1 VRLRAGGPDNL
12 RMLDEDDEEQSQGE
26 GRKVDVEE
34 IRASLQ
40 KLHMDQSNQK
50 GDIAQQIVD
59 RMDADGDGKISTEE
73 WQAASQR
80 NLEDSATNWDEVSQ
94 AIAALDIN
102 IGEFKDVIRYAFT
115 NFDENGDGKISF
127 EEFCL
132 ACRTLGVTL
141 SAEKYEKIFNV
152 LARGG
157 DCIKPEESSQEA
169 WQSFG
174 QGFDAALR
182 AQYKN
187 KGFARAQFVLNEVGD
202 QWNREQ
208 NLPLPERV
216 GRAATLFWNQAESLS
231 DLVEFLLDL
240 VGVGIALGSIN
251 EELGCLPNCKEEVDV
266 ANLIP
271 LVFLLRKSLSDVLKE
286 VSDNYVQDLDQDTAV
301 AFATVF
307 KPAGVKLTA
316 FMKIR
321 SQGAQWQNISRGQ
334 EVSYRSTANGNTL
347 QLIVRG
353 SMSLIAQGN
362 VAGLSET
369 VAVLKTGSFIGGAQF
384 IGAEDGLVS
393 GRGSSSLLAND
404 DVLLLK
410 WPDAGRLKN
419 FLSVY
424 ESLRTQFTSVIV
436 RSIAANMS
444 QVTKQSRK
452 FATELPM
459 VFRNFTIGLAATF
472 QADRAT
478 VWIHSP
484 AKNSLW
490 TWFVSE
496 AGKTTYVSIP
506 APSGLVGV
514 AFAKKSELNIPD
526 CYEDDRFNSEVDK
539 KTGYLTKNM
548 LCVPVFDE
556 PSEPERVIGVV
567 QLINK
572 MSGRPSSTTGHCSFT
587 EADTRRMFEIRWT
600 LQFMMKQLGIRA
612 GA

>member
-1 VRLRAGGPDNL
+1 
-12 RMLDEDDEEQSQGE
+12 MLEEDGE
-26 GRKVDVEE
+26 PGRGDGREVDVKE

-40 KLHMDQSNQK
+40 MLRVGQP
-50 GDIAQQIVD
+50 GDRGDVAQRVLD
-59 RMDADGDGKISTEE
+59 LAGADVDGKISTEK
-73 WQAASQR
+73 WQAAWR
-80 NLEDSATNWDEVSQ
+80 RHLEESEDDWDEVSQ
-94 AIAALDIN
+94 AIAALDID
-102 IGEFKDVIRYAFT
+102 IFQFQDVIRYAFT
-115 NFDENGDGKISF
+115 NFDENGDGKISL

-132 ACRTLGVTL
+132 ACKTLGVEL
-141 SAEKYEKIFNV
+141 SAEEYARIFIV
-152 LARGG
+152 LSRGG
-157 DCIKPEESSQEA
+157 DYIKPEGADQQA

-174 QGFDAALR
+174 QGFDAALK
-182 AQYKN
+182 AQYVN
-187 KGFARAQFVLNEVGD
+187 KGFARAQFVVNEVGA
-202 QWNREQ
+202 QWDRDVL
-208 NLPLPERV
+208 LPLPERV
-216 GRAATLFWNQAESLS
+216 ARALATFWNQAESFS

-251 EELGCLPNCKEEVDV
+251 EELNCLPDCKEGVDV

-271 LVFLLRKSLSDVLKE
+271 LVFLLRKSLSDVFKE
-286 VSDNYVQDLDQDTAV
+286 VSDNSVQDLDRDTAV

-316 FMKIR
+316 FTR
-321 SQGAQWQNISRGQ
+321 LRGQGARWHRVDRGQ
-334 EVSYRSTANGNTL
+334 AVPYLSWANGSSL

-353 SMSLIAQGN
+353 SMSLSAQGN

-369 VAVLKTGSFIGGAQF
+369 VAVLKAGSFIGGAQF
-384 IGAEDGLVS
+384 IGAEDGLVA
-393 GRGSSSLLAND
+393 GRSSSSLLANE
-404 DVLLLK
+404 DVLLLE
-410 WPDAGRLKN
+410 WPDAAKLRS
-419 FLSVY
+419 FLDVNDD
-424 ESLRTQFTSVIV
+424 LRTQFTSVIV
-436 RSIAANMS
+436 RSMAASMS
-444 QVTKQSRK
+444 QVTKQSKK

-459 VFRNFTIGLAATF
+459 AFRSFNSGLATTF
-472 QADRAT
+472 NADRAT

-484 AKNSLW
+484 ANNSLW
-490 TWFVSE
+490 TWFV
-496 AGKTTYVSIP
+496 AGTGKTTYVSIP

>member
-1 VRLRAGGPDNL
+1 V
-12 RMLDEDDEEQSQGE
+12 S
-26 GRKVDVEE
+26 VEE

-40 KLHMDQSNQK
+40 TLRLDQSNDK
-50 GDIAQQIVD
+50 GDIAQQILD
-59 RMDADGDGKISTEE
+59 RADADGDGKISTDE
-73 WQAASQR
+73 WQAASRR
-80 NLEDSATNWDEVSQ
+80 NLEESDADWDEVSQ
-94 AIAALDIN
+94 AIAALDID
-102 IGEFKDVIRYAFT
+102 IGQFKDVIRYAFT

-132 ACRTLGVTL
+132 ACRTLGVEL
-141 SAEKYEKIFNV
+141 SAEKYDRIFTV
-152 LARGG
+152 LSRGG
-157 DCIKPEESSQEA
+157 EYIKPEESDEQA

-174 QGFDAALR
+174 QGFDAALM
-182 AQYKN
+182 AQYQN

-202 QWNREQ
+202 QWGRDGL
-208 NLPLPERV
+208 LPLPERA
-216 GRAATLFWNQAESLS
+216 GRALTTFWNQAEGFS
-231 DLVEFLLDL
+231 DLAEFLLDL
-240 VGVGIALGSIN
+240 VGIGIALGSIQ
-251 EELGCLPNCKEEVDV
+251 EELDCLPNCKEGVDV

-271 LVFLLRKSLSDVLKE
+271 LVFLLRKSLSDVFKE
-286 VSDNYVQDLDQDTAV
+286 VSDNSVQDLDQDTAV

-321 SQGAQWQNISRGQ
+321 SQGAQWQKIDRGQ
-334 EVSYRSTANGNTL
+334 VVSYLSRAKGNSL

-353 SMSLIAQGN
+353 SMSLRAQGN

-369 VAVLKTGSFIGGAQF
+369 VAVLKAGSFLGGAQL

-393 GRGSSSLLAND
+393 GRGSSSLLANE
-404 DVLLLK
+404 DVLLLE
-410 WPDAGRLKN
+410 WPDAAKLRN
-419 FLSVY
+419 FLNVH
-424 ESLRTQFTSVIV
+424 EGLRTQFTSVIV

-444 QVTKQSRK
+444 QVTKQSKK

-459 VFRNFTIGLAATF
+459 VFRNFNAGLATTF
-472 QADRAT
+472 DADRAT

-484 AKNSLW
+484 ANNSLW

-496 AGKTTYVSIP
+496 TGKTTYVSIP
-506 APSGLVGV
+506 ALSGLVGV
-514 AFAKKSELNIPD
+514 AFNQKSELNIPD
-526 CYEDDRFNSEVDK
+526 CYKDDRFNSEVDK
-539 KTGYLTKNM
+539 KTGYRTNNM

-556 PSEPERVIGVV
+556 PSERERVIGVV

-572 MSGRPSSTTGHCSFT
+572 MPSRPPSTTEYCSFT

-600 LQFMMKQLGIRA
+600 LQFMMKQLGSRA